1 MARRLIDPDR
11 RREQRRQERLMQ
23 AIERQYEP
31 QIQAE
36 LAREYRKLIRD
47 YEAGDGVKYDPE
59 HRRNIAEILERMAG
73 ASVRVFGARILEQG
87 IQKGFAY
94 TRGDGGIGFVNSY
107 SPYFSERKDFASTLA
122 RLAQRYVAMEA
133 FRRHITNITE
143 TTRAQIISG
152 IARGE
157 AEGLGVAGVARFV
170 RDLVPSLSVQR
181 ANLIARTETH
191 GAANYGAN
199 GAAKETGLTI
209 RKEWVSAADERTRE
223 DHAAADGQI
232 VGIDEMFDV
241 GGEGLAYPGD
251 PSGSGENII
260 NCRCAV
266 SHLVDD

>member
-1 MARRLIDPDR
+1 
-11 RREQRRQERLMQ
+11 MQ

-47 YEAGDGVKYDPE
+47 YEAGEGVKYDPE
-59 HRRNIAEILERMAG
+59 HQRNIAEILERMAG

-87 IQKGFAY
+87 KAHGL
-94 TRGDGGIGFVNSY
+94 TL
-107 SPYFSERKDFASTLA
+107 ERKDFASTLA
-122 RLAQRYVAMEA
+122 RLAQRYIALEA

-143 TTRAQIISG
+143 TTRAQIITG

-170 RDLVPSLSVQR
+170 RDLVPSLSVYR
-181 ANLIARTETH
+181 SNLIARTETH

-241 GGEGLAYPGD
+241 GGESLMYPGD
-251 PSGSGENII
+251 PSGSGGNII

-266 SHLVDD
+266 SHIVDD

>member
-1 MARRLIDPDR
+1 
-11 RREQRRQERLMQ
+11 MQ

-47 YEAGDGVKYDPE
+47 YEAGEGVKYDPE
-59 HRRNIAEILERMAG
+59 HQRNIAEILERMAG

-87 IQKGFAY
+87 KAHGL
-94 TRGDGGIGFVNSY
+94 VL
-107 SPYFSERKDFASTLA
+107 ERKDFASTLA
-122 RLAQRYVAMEA
+122 RLAQRYIAMEA

-143 TTRAQIISG
+143 TTRAQIIRG

-157 AEGLGVAGVARFV
+157 AEGLGVSGVARFV
-170 RDLVPSLSVQR
+170 RDLVPSMSVQR

-209 RKEWVSAADERTRE
+209 RKEWVSASDDRTRD
-223 DHAAADGQI
+223 DHAEVDGQI
-232 VGIDEMFDV
+232 VGIDEMFSV

-266 SHLVDD
+266 SHIVDD

>member
-1 MARRLIDPDR
+1 
-11 RREQRRQERLMQ
+11 MQ

-47 YEAGDGVKYDPE
+47 YEAGEGVKYDPE
-59 HRRNIAEILERMAG
+59 HQRNIAEILERMAG

-87 IQKGFAY
+87 KAHGL
-94 TRGDGGIGFVNSY
+94 VM
-107 SPYFSERKDFASTLA
+107 ERKDFASTLS

-143 TTRAQIISG
+143 TTRAQIIRG

-209 RKEWVSAADERTRE
+209 IKEWVSAADERTRTSHQLM
-223 DHAAADGQI
+223 DGKKAD
-232 VGIDEMFDV
+232 IDGTFEN
-241 GGEGLAYPGD
+241 GLFYPGD
-251 PSGSGENII
+251 PNGEPEEII

-266 SHLVDD
+266 SHIVVDE

>member
-47 YEAGDGVKYDPE
+47 YEAGEGVKYDPE
-59 HRRNIAEILERMAG
+59 HQRNIAEILERMAG

-87 IQKGFAY
+87 KSHGL
-94 TRGDGGIGFVNSY
+94 SL
-107 SPYFSERKDFASTLA
+107 ERKNFASTLA
-122 RLAQRYVAMEA
+122 RLAQRYIAMEA

-143 TTRAQIISG
+143 TTRAQIIRG

-157 AEGLGVAGVARFV
+157 AEGLGVSGVARFV

-232 VGIDEMFDV
+232 VGIDEMFSV
-241 GGEGLAYPGD
+241 AGEGLAYPGD
-251 PSGSGENII
+251 PSGSGGNII

-266 SHLVDD
+266 SHIVDD

>member
-1 MARRLIDPDR
+1 
-11 RREQRRQERLMQ
+11 MQ

-47 YEAGDGVKYDPE
+47 YEAGEGVKYDPE
-59 HRRNIAEILERMAG
+59 HQRNIAEILERMAG

-87 IQKGFAY
+87 KAHGL
-94 TRGDGGIGFVNSY
+94 VL
-107 SPYFSERKDFASTLA
+107 ERKDFASTLA

-143 TTRAQIISG
+143 TTRAQIIRG

-209 RKEWVSAADERTRE
+209 RKEWVSAGDGRTRD
-223 DHAAADGQI
+223 DHAEADGQI
-232 VGIDEMFDV
+232 VGVDEMFDV
-241 GGEGLAYPGD
+241 GGEGLFYPGD
-251 PSGSGENII
+251 PGGSAENII

-266 SHLVDD
+266 SHIVDD